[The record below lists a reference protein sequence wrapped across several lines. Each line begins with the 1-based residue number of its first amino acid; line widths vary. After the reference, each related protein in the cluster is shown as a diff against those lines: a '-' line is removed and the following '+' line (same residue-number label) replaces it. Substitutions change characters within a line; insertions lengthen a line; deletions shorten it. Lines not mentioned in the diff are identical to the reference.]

1 MAYRGFDL
9 SGKVAFVTGARR
21 GIGRAIALGLAES
34 GADLCLC
41 SRTLP
46 DLQAVARQVRALG
59 RKAEFVVV
67 DVRSVDSIEAGVGV
81 ALRAFGQIDI
91 LINHA
96 GINRPMPALEVTE
109 ENFHEHVAVNLQGLF
124 FCAQAVGRTMVA
136 RRAGKI
142 INIGS
147 TLGIVGGAPRS
158 VYSMTKGGV
167 TLLTKAL
174 ALEWAPSNVQ
184 VNAIG
189 PTLIRTD
196 MSRFIQDDPQTFR
209 QMVAKIPLGRAGEAE
224 DVVGAAIYLASPAS
238 DLVTGH
244 ILNVDGGFQAK

>member
-9 SGKVAFVTGARR
+9 SGKVAFVTGASR
-21 GIGRAIALGLAES
+21 GIGRAIALGLAEC
-34 GADLCLC
+34 GAHLFLC
-41 SRTLP
+41 SRTHT
-46 DLQAVARQVRALG
+46 DLQAVAREAQTLG
-59 RKAEFVVV
+59 TKAEVAAV
-67 DVRSVDSIEAGVGV
+67 DVRSVQSIEAGVAA
-81 ALRAFGQIDI
+81 ALGTFGRIDI
-91 LINHA
+91 LINNA
-96 GINRPMPALEVTE
+96 GINKPLPALEVTE
-109 ENFHEHVAVNLQGLF
+109 ENLQEHVAVNLKGIF

-147 TLGIVGGAPRS
+147 TLGVVGGTPRS
-158 VYSMTKGGV
+158 VYCVTKGGV

-174 ALEWAPSNVQ
+174 ALEWAPFNVH

-196 MSRFIQDDPQTFR
+196 MSRFVQDDPAVFR
-209 QMVAKIPLGRAGEAE
+209 QVVGKIPLGRAGEVQ
-224 DVVGAAIYLASPAS
+224 DVVGAAIYFASPAS

-244 ILNVDGGFQAK
+244 LLMVDGGWTAQ

>member
-1 MAYRGFDL
+1 MAYSGFDL
-9 SGKVAFVTGARR
+9 SGKAAFVTGASR

-34 GADLCLC
+34 GADLFLC
-41 SRTLP
+41 SRTLA
-46 DLQAVARQVRALG
+46 DLQAVAREVRARG
-59 RKAEFVVV
+59 RKAEVAAV
-67 DVRSVDSIEAGVGV
+67 DVGSVESIQAGVGA
-81 ALRAFGQIDI
+81 ALRTFGQIDI
-91 LINHA
+91 LVNNA
-96 GINRPMPALEVTE
+96 GINKPLPALEVTE
-109 ENFHEHVAVNLQGLF
+109 DTFNEHVAVNLKGLF

-136 RRAGKI
+136 RRTGKI
-142 INIGS
+142 INISS
-147 TLGIVGGAPRS
+147 TLGIVGAAPRS

-174 ALEWAPSNVQ
+174 ALEWAPFNVH

-196 MSRFIQDDPQTFR
+196 LTRFVQDDPVAYDR
-209 QMVAKIPLGRAGEAE
+209 MLAKIPLGRAGEVQ

-244 ILNVDGGFQAK
+244 LLMVDGGWTAQ

>member
-1 MAYRGFDL
+1 MAYSGFDL
-9 SGKVAFVTGARR
+9 SGKVAFVTGASR
-21 GIGRAIALGLAES
+21 GMGRVIALGLAEC
-34 GADLCLC
+34 GAQLFLC
-41 SRTLP
+41 SRTLS
-46 DLQAVARQVRALG
+46 DLRAVAREVQAL
-59 RKAEFVVV
+59 RQKAEVAAV
-67 DVRSVDSIEAGVGV
+67 DVRSIESIEAGVGS
-81 ALRAFGQIDI
+81 ALRTFGQIDI
-91 LINHA
+91 LINNA
-96 GINRPMPALEVTE
+96 GINKPMPALEVTE
-109 ENFHEHVAVNLQGLF
+109 ENFQEHVAVNLKGLF

-136 RRAGKI
+136 RRSGKI

-147 TLGIVGGAPRS
+147 TLGVVGAAPRS

-174 ALEWAPSNVQ
+174 ALEWAPFNVH

-196 MSRFIQDDPQTFR
+196 MSRFIQDDPVAFR
-209 QMVAKIPLGRAGEAE
+209 QMVAKIPLGRAGEVQ

-244 ILNVDGGFQAK
+244 ILMVDGGWTAQ

>member
-9 SGKVAFVTGARR
+9 SGKVAWVTGASR

-41 SRTLP
+41 SRTLA
-46 DLQAVARQVRALG
+46 DLQAVSREVRALG
-59 RKAEFVVV
+59 SKAEAVIV
-67 DVRSVDSIEAGVGV
+67 DVRSVESIEAGVGA

-91 LINHA
+91 LINNA

-109 ENFHEHVAVNLQGLF
+109 DNFHEHVAVNLKGLF
-124 FCAQAVGRTMVA
+124 FCAQAVGRTMLA

-142 INIGS
+142 VNIGS
-147 TLGIVGGAPRS
+147 TLGVVGGSPRS

-174 ALEWAPSNVQ
+174 ALEWAPYNVH

-196 MSRFIQDDPQTFR
+196 LTRFIQDDPQAFR
-209 QMVAKIPLGRAGEAE
+209 QMVAKIPLGRAGEVT
-224 DVVGAAIYLASPAS
+224 DIVGAAIYLASPAS

-244 ILNVDGGFQAK
+244 ILMVDGGWTAQ

>member
-1 MAYRGFDL
+1 MAYSGFDL
-9 SGKVAFVTGARR
+9 SGKVAFVTGASR
-21 GIGRAIALGLAES
+21 GMGRAIALGLAEC
-34 GADLCLC
+34 GAQLFLC
-41 SRTLP
+41 SRTLS
-46 DLQAVARQVRALG
+46 DLRAVAREVQAL
-59 RKAEFVVV
+59 RQKAEVAAV
-67 DVRSVDSIEAGVGV
+67 DVRSIESIEAGVGS
-81 ALRAFGQIDI
+81 ALRTFGQIDI
-91 LINHA
+91 LINNA
-96 GINRPMPALEVTE
+96 GINKPMPALEVTE
-109 ENFHEHVAVNLQGLF
+109 ENFQEHVAVNLKGLF

-136 RRAGKI
+136 RRSGKI

-147 TLGIVGGAPRS
+147 TLGVVGAASRS

-174 ALEWAPSNVQ
+174 ALEWAPFNVH

-196 MSRFIQDDPQTFR
+196 MSRFVQDDPAAFR
-209 QMVAKIPLGRAGEAE
+209 QMVAKIPLGRAGEVQ

-244 ILNVDGGFQAK
+244 ILMVDGGWTAQ